1 MNSAHQILDIIP
13 PGQPILVGHHSEGR
27 HRRDLARVDRYFEK
41 AREED
46 EAAAYHEQRVKAS
59 ASFERRT
66 FNMATTLRRIQS
78 LEADFRRYQ
87 RELDQQE
94 LRKKYDRS
102 VRISRKSLEYCE
114 KQMDEVQ
121 EQLDYW
127 KKVVAEHEDQGL
139 KVWGPDDFKAGERIL
154 AHGRPAVIVK
164 VNPKTLRV
172 KFDLE
177 WMNALDITKV
187 PYDALSQKCKE
198 VA

>member
-1 MNSAHQILDIIP
+1 M
-13 PGQPILVGHHSEGR
+13 
-27 HRRDLARVDRYFEK
+27 DRYFEK

-46 EAAAYHEQRVKAS
+46 EAATYHKQRAGAS

-66 FNMATTLRRIQS
+66 FNMATTLRRIQR
-78 LEADFRRYQ
+78 LEADFRRYH

-94 LRKKYDRS
+94 LRKKYDCNEK
-102 VRISRKSLEYCE
+102 ISRKSLEYCE

-139 KVWGPDDFKAGERIL
+139 KVWGPDDFKPGERIQ

-177 WMNALDITKV
+177 WMNALNITKV

>member
-1 MNSAHQILDIIP
+1 
-13 PGQPILVGHHSEGR
+13 
-27 HRRDLARVDRYFEK
+27 VDRYFQK

-46 EAAAYHEQRVKAS
+46 KTAAYHEQRAGAS

-66 FNMATTLRRIQS
+66 FNMATTLRRIQR
-78 LEADFRRYQ
+78 LEADFRRYH

-127 KKVVAEHEDQGL
+127 KK
-139 KVWGPDDFKAGERIL
+139 
-154 AHGRPAVIVK
+154 AVRSMRTWV
-164 VNPKTLRV
+164 
-172 KFDLE
+172 
-177 WMNALDITKV
+177 
-187 PYDALSQKCKE
+187 
-198 VA
+198 

>member
-1 MNSAHQILDIIP
+1 
-13 PGQPILVGHHSEGR
+13 
-27 HRRDLARVDRYFEK
+27 
-41 AREED
+41 
-46 EAAAYHEQRVKAS
+46 
-59 ASFERRT
+59 
-66 FNMATTLRRIQS
+66 MATTLRRIQR
-78 LEADFRRYQ
+78 LEADFRRYH

-94 LRKKYDRS
+94 LRKKYDRCEK
-102 VRISRKSLEYCE
+102 ISRKSLEYSE

-127 KKVVAEHEDQGL
+127 KKVVGEHEDQGL

-164 VNPKTLRV
+164 VNPKTLKV

-177 WMNALDITKV
+177 WMNALNITKV

>member
-1 MNSAHQILDIIP
+1 
-13 PGQPILVGHHSEGR
+13 
-27 HRRDLARVDRYFEK
+27 VDRYFQK

-46 EAAAYHEQRVKAS
+46 EAAAYHEQRAGAS

-66 FNMATTLRRIQS
+66 FNMATTLRRIQR
-78 LEADFRRYQ
+78 LEADFRRYH

-94 LRKKYDRS
+94 LRKKYDQS
-102 VRISRKSLEYCE
+102 ARISRKSLEYSE

-127 KKVVAEHEDQGL
+127 KKVVSEHEDEGL
-139 KVWGPDDFKAGERIL
+139 KVWGPDDFSVGQRIL
-154 AHGRPAVIVK
+154 AHGRTAVIVK

-177 WMNALDITKV
+177 WMNALNITKV
-187 PYDALSQKCKE
+187 PYDALSQSARRWPEMGLELGGVGLWTYPRGCS
-198 VA
+198 